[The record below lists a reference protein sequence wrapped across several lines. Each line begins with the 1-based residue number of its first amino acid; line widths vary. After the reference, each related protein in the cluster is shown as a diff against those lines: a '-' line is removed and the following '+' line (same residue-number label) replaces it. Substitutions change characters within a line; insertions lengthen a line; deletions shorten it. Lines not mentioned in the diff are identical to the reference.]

1 MIDLAKRAVLQGLNR
16 LGYRVLKKQEHER
29 LLAVAAQAQ
38 PSTIPLS
45 PPVVPA
51 SPPAPNPQITTFA
64 SMTEGA
70 ELAKLLERLK
80 GICDLPL
87 PRILALYSMAD
98 YLTRAG
104 LEDEVADCG
113 YGKTATLVVMATAFA
128 QIGDTSR
135 RLALFDTTADPLHRP
150 EIEFELWGTDRDPL
164 SSTSSPRRS
173 QKPEPPPKE
182 LAATGYPVNKFS
194 IRRYPRE
201 PITQTEPVAFL
212 GLTSASYPSN
222 RTTIATFL
230 PRVISGGVIAV
241 EPDPLER
248 GGRDAVQE
256 FLREEGVN
264 MLFLHIAP
272 DYRVGIKPGDGRRA
286 RELRSGQAKTDPL
299 S

>member
-1 MIDLAKRAVLQGLNR
+1 MIDLGKRTVLQGLNR

-29 LLAVAAQAQ
+29 LLAAEAQAQ
-38 PSTIPLS
+38 PATIPLS
-45 PPVVPA
+45 SPVVVQP
-51 SPPAPNPQITTFA
+51 SPPAPSPQITTYA
-64 SMTEGA
+64 SVTEGA
-70 ELAKLLERLK
+70 GLAKLLESLK
-80 GICDLPL
+80 DICDLPL
-87 PRILALYSMAD
+87 PRILALYSIGD
-98 YLTRAG
+98 YLIRARVEG
-104 LEDEVADCG
+104 EVVDCC
-113 YGKTATLVVMATAFA
+113 YGKTAGLVVVATAFA

-164 SSTSSPRRS
+164 SSTTSRRRS
-173 QKPEPPPKE
+173 QKPELPPKE
-182 LAATGYPVNKFS
+182 LAATGYPVDKFS

-256 FLREEGVN
+256 FLRKQGVN
-264 MLFLHIAP
+264 MLFLHVAP
-272 DYRVGIKPGDGRRA
+272 DYRVGIRP
-286 RELRSGQAKTDPL
+286 
-299 S
+299 